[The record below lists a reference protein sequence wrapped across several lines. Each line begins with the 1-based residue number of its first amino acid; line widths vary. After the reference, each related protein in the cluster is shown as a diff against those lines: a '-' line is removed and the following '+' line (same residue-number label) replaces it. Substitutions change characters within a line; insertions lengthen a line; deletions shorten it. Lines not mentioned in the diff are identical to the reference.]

1 MGANAS
7 GLQPRVDAHRDD
19 LVVLW
24 WLRALD
30 ELLTETSP
38 DYSSELAVQA
48 QMHDLL
54 AGLRHAR
61 NRLAHRFAR
70 AIDVSHK
77 GRAYPM
83 VYFELFW
90 VDAVQLDQ
98 FGGRSAIAPRQ
109 LGGEAAYTRAV
120 AGQLVRVTVP
130 TAVRWTFDRPELE
143 AP

>member
-1 MGANAS
+1 M
-7 GLQPRVDAHRDD
+7 LIETT
-19 LVVLW
+19 VVLW

-61 NRLAHRFAR
+61 NRLGHRFAR

-90 VDAVQLDQ
+90 VDAVQHDQ
-98 FGGRSAIAPRQ
+98 FG
-109 LGGEAAYTRAV
+109 E
-120 AGQLVRVTVP
+120 
-130 TAVRWTFDRPELE
+130 DRR
-143 AP
+143 